1 MTCSARLPVYALII
15 TAFVPASYHP
25 LGLNGQGVVMAFMY
39 VFGVVMALLLALA
52 LKWTRLY
59 EAHPSPVTVL
69 PPYRVPRAKELARYV
84 WARCW
89 HFVGRAGQVIFLVSL
104 ALWAMAMF
112 PRNAK
117 LVDPLEAEAAA
128 LQAEPSSPDRDA
140 RLEDLKH
147 QVAAARI
154 EGSLL
159 GMTGRAVEPV
169 FRPLGWDWRVS
180 VAVMSSLA
188 AREVFVGTLG
198 TIYAM
203 GREAGSSEGLI
214 EALRDARKP
223 DGSPRYT
230 LATAAGLLIFFALA
244 LQCVSTI
251 AIVRRETGGWK
262 WPAIQ
267 FSCYFVLA
275 YALSLAAVR
284 LFA

>member
-1 MTCSARLPVYALII
+1 
-15 TAFVPASYHP
+15 
-25 LGLNGQGVVMAFMY
+25 MAFMY
-39 VFGVVMALLLALA
+39 LFGVVIALLLALA

-59 EAHPSPVTVL
+59 EAHPTPVTVL
-69 PPYRVPRAKELARYV
+69 PPYRLPRVKELARYV

-89 HFVGRAGQVIFLVSL
+89 HFVGRAGYVIFIVSIG
-104 ALWAMAMF
+104 LWAMAMF
-112 PRNAK
+112 PRSAK
-117 LVDPLEAEAAA
+117 LVDPLEARAAA
-128 LQAEPSSPDRDA
+128 VAAEPISPGRDA
-140 RLEDLKH
+140 RLEEAKH

-159 GMTGRAVEPV
+159 GMTGRVIEPV

-180 VAVMSSLA
+180 VAVLSSLA

-214 EALRDARKP
+214 RALREAKKD

-230 LATAAGLLIFFALA
+230 IATAAGLLIFFALA

-262 WPAIQ
+262 WPMIQ
-267 FSCYFVLA
+267 FAGFFVLA
-275 YALSLAAVR
+275 YALSFAAVR
-284 LFA
+284 LFS